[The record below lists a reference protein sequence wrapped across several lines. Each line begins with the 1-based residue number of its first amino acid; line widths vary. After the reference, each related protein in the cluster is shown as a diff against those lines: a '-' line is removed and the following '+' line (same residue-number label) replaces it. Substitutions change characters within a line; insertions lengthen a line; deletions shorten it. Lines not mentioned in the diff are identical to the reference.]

1 MFENTVNLSFVI
13 KTSCSPCDVQ
23 ASNIIIQ
30 TAESN
35 DHMQNHV
42 REGHTVEDQQ
52 QQQGTVDAGPEI
64 STVRFEIHTDEHGQI
79 INIQPAMLHEIP
91 SRNGKP
97 QCYVH

>member
-1 MFENTVNLSFVI
+1 
-13 KTSCSPCDVQ
+13 VQ

-42 REGHTVEDQQ
+42 RESHTVEDQQ
-52 QQQGTVDAGPEI
+52 ATMDAGAGM

-91 SRNGKP
+91 SRNGRP
-97 QCYVH
+97 HCYIY